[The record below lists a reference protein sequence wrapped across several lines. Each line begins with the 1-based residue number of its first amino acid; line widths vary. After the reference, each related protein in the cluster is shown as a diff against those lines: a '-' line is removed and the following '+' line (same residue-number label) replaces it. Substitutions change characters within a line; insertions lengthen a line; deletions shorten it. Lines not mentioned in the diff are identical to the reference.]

1 MAWDPDHID
10 FISEYCDRWCE
21 RCPLTHKCAAF
32 TRESDPEEIE
42 ACAASVERAMEEF
55 RVELAPTELWRRHQ
69 FDDLVDNVVPSEAE
83 QREFDREWE
92 ARRARVRSNPM
103 MVTAYDYSVDA
114 YTWLKLYGELTRARA
129 EAALAEC
136 SNSPEAAV
144 LRMELEGVL
153 DALAVV
159 QWDSTLIPAKLRRA
173 IDGREDGADACGGEA
188 AQTDF
193 NGSAKVTLILAARS
207 EAGWRLIARWSPE
220 SHIATQLGDTLVTLG
235 LEIEREFPAARRFI
249 RPGFD
254 EMRP

>member
-42 ACAASVERAMEEF
+42 ACSEAVERAMEEL
-55 RVELAPTELWRRHQ
+55 RVEAAQTEVRPRPR
-69 FDDLVDNVVPSEAE
+69 FDESVNMPMPSEAE
-83 QREFDREWE
+83 QTEVERACE
-92 ARRARVRSNPM
+92 ARRARVRNQPLI
-103 MVTAYDYSVDA
+103 VTAYDYSVDA

-129 EAALAEC
+129 EAALVEYG
-136 SNSPEAAV
+136 SSPAAAV

-159 QWDSTLIPAKLRRA
+159 RWDSMLIAAKLRRA
-173 IDGREDGADACGGEA
+173 VAGREENEGFEDDPV
-188 AQTDF
+188 QTDF
-193 NGSAKVTLILAARS
+193 NGSAKLTLLLAARS
-207 EAGWRLIARWSPE
+207 EAGWRLIARWAPE
-220 SHIATQLGDTLVTLG
+220 SDIATQLADTLAALG
-235 LEIEREFPAARRFI
+235 VDIERTFPAARRFV

-254 EMRP
+254 EMPS